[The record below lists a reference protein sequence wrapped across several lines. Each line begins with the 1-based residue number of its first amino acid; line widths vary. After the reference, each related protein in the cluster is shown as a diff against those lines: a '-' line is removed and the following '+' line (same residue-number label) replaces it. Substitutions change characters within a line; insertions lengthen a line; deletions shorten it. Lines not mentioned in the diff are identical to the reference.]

1 MKTNESSLDETYFR
15 ANRENW
21 NERVGHHVK
30 AKLYD
35 VPGFLSGR
43 CTLGTVDLEALGDV
57 AGKRIL
63 HLQCHFGL
71 DSLSLARMGAIVTG
85 VDFSDTAVQKACQ
98 LSEATGLDAE
108 FHCAN
113 VYDVCDILESQSFD
127 IVYASYGVFCWIPDL
142 YRWFSVASAM
152 LKPNGRVF
160 VVDGHPVLDML
171 AYNDASATFSFN
183 EEYFHENTPELCV
196 SEESYTGEG
205 SRLVNST
212 TYQWSHRMG
221 EFVTAAASAGLTVR
235 TLAEFPYCYFRMF
248 PCMVQRSDGYWEIPD
263 HSWPLLFSMDCNK
276 VPVV

>member
-1 MKTNESSLDETYFR
+1 MKPIFEPIARIGTKGLDTTSRRNSTTFLDFFQGD
-15 ANRENW
+15 AHW
-21 NERVGHHVK
+21 ER
-30 AKLYD
+30 L
-35 VPGFLSGR
+35 
-43 CTLGTVDLEALGDV
+43 TLKHSVMSP
-57 AGKRIL
+57 GKRIL

-160 VVDGHPVLDML
+160 IVDGHPV
-171 AYNDASATFSFN
+171 A
-183 EEYFHENTPELCV
+183 
-196 SEESYTGEG
+196 
-205 SRLVNST
+205 
-212 TYQWSHRMG
+212 
-221 EFVTAAASAGLTVR
+221 
-235 TLAEFPYCYFRMF
+235 
-248 PCMVQRSDGYWEIPD
+248 
-263 HSWPLLFSMDCNK
+263 
-276 VPVV
+276 